1 MRYRPDGVTAAILS
15 VEHATAGSQP

>member
-1 MRYRPDGVTAAILS
+1 MRYRPDAVTAAILS